1 MLCWIMSRT
10 RQTVTPSAQATT
22 TTQGPVPGK
31 RSSVTPGRT
40 GPVGPGKRSRT
51 QALRKAVRKPPGP

>member
-1 MLCWIMSRT
+1 MSRT

-22 TTQGPVPGK
+22 STQAVWPGK

-51 QALRKAVRKPPGP
+51 QAVRKPVRKPSAP